1 MVDLQSKF
9 QSRFGF
15 LAEDHVPAPIPNVEK
30 KMHVGAPFFETDHTR
45 ADEPA
50 CAIEHHDRL
59 EAVFVVMGIEEA
71 RFAFRRDS

>member
-1 MVDLQSKF
+1 
-9 QSRFGF
+9 
-15 LAEDHVPAPIPNVEK
+15 
-30 KMHVGAPFFETDHTR
+30 MHVDAPFFETDHTR